1 MRLELRVCQ
10 HCLDGDAGHG
20 GEQKSALLQDMV
32 ACAEVIREYKD
43 VIDLEAVHI
52 RKVRDDEQGK
62 PEALPVVAATIQ
74 NDQIVLNDTQLV
86 AEGQDGNMLLYANP
100 DDILTVLAGNVD
112 EISKAVPGDV
122 TVDLSDIGAQ
132 IVSEAG
138 LGADPDDQPGPD
150 SGPGPGPGPGQ

>member
-10 HCLDGDAGHG
+10 HCLEGEHG
-20 GEQKSALLQDMV
+20 AGEQKTNLLEDMV
-32 ACAEVIREYKD
+32 ACAEVIQEHRE

-52 RKVRDDEQGK
+52 RRVRDDEPGK

-74 NDQIVLNDTQLV
+74 NDQVVLNDTQLV

-112 EISKAVPGDV
+112 EISKAVNEDV
-122 TVDLSDIGAQ
+122 TVDLSETGAKIISQ
-132 IVSEAG
+132 AG
-138 LGADPDDQPGPD
+138 LGAKINEDA
-150 SGPGPGPGPGQ
+150 